1 MGVPPKETVLLAI
14 TLLVSAL
21 TLAGGTA
28 TVLQGAVHLVL
39 FAAFIFLAIFP

>member
-1 MGVPPKETVLLAI
+1 VLLAI